1 MSENK
6 DQTPLIIK
14 ILAWYGI
21 LFGCS
26 YIVYGVVSIILGILD
41 RNYSTVGKDFLISLY
56 GIPMLV
62 AALGFKNI
70 QRWGWIGYAAL
81 LAVVVLI
88 AFISRTDSNG
98 IIVGIL
104 SLAALGGLM
113 SPGVRKHFFPV

>member
-6 DQTPLIIK
+6 EQTPLLIK
-14 ILAWYGI
+14 ILGWYGI

-26 YIVYGVVSIILGILD
+26 YIIYGIVSIVLGILD

-56 GIPMLV
+56 GIPMLA
-62 AALGFKNI
+62 AALGFKSL

-81 LAVVVLI
+81 LFLVVVI

-98 IIVGIL
+98 IIIGIL
-104 SLAALGGLM
+104 SLATLVGLM
-113 SPGVRKHFFPV
+113 SPVVRKHYFPA